1 LKIEFRQSFIR
12 DLKRI
17 KDDSLKK
24 KIKATIEKIER
35 ADDLQDLLD
44 IKKLHGKNNYY
55 RMRIG
60 DHRIGL
66 IIDHDTVVFVR
77 LLHRKEIYRYLK

>member
-17 KDDSLKK
+17 KDDSLKT
-24 KIKATIEKIER
+24 KIKTTIEKIEH
-35 ADDLQDLLD
+35 ADNLQDLME
-44 IKKLHGKNNYY
+44 IKKLHGKNQYY
-55 RMRIG
+55 RIRIG
-60 DHRIGL
+60 DYRIGL